1 MAGMQSPSG
10 PMIIAAAIVGGA
22 ILAGSL
28 LVQSGLSETSAQLE
42 QIKVGLTETKDSLQA
57 LAKAQ
62 RQAPQQARRR
72 GPDPD
77 KVYTI
82 NTKGAPAKGPG
93 GAKVKIVEF
102 SDFQ

>member
-10 PMIIAAAIVGGA
+10 PMIVAAAIVGGA

-42 QIKVGLTETKDSLQA
+42 QIRVGLTETKDSLQA

-62 RQAPQQARRR
+62 PRPQQQARR
-72 GPDPD
+72 GPDPN
-77 KVYTI
+77 KVHTI